1 MDARWDEGLEAA
13 DPAEGAVTG
22 LVLALALAALAPDP
36 LVAGAPYVFRGHT
49 DVVTSVAV
57 SPDGATVASAARDKT
72 VKLWK
77 RETGEELRTI
87 GGAQGQLNV
96 VRFSADGALL
106 ATGDTGFQ
114 VRVVDV
120 KSGEE
125 KLAFPHPGP
134 VSDVAFSPDGKA
146 LAVGGVNDTG
156 ALYSLPE
163 GKKRFELR
171 GRTVSFSGDGKQLL
185 VANGAG
191 WLLLVDS
198 AIGKV
203 KRAISTAPH
212 LPWATWSKD
221 GKALVSWNGNEAD
234 VRLWS
239 TAGKQ
244 VGLLPGPPKSDFE
257 RARVPRVADLALSA
271 DGAALATACGD
282 GLVRVW
288 DVKRRAV
295 KKTFPADNPTVVA
308 LSADGRWLFVG
319 DGPWVKFW
327 ALEP

>member
-1 MDARWDEGLEAA
+1 
-13 DPAEGAVTG
+13 VTS
-22 LVLALALAALAPDP
+22 LILSLALTALAPDP
-36 LVAGAPYVFRGHT
+36 LVAGKPYVFRGHT

-77 RETGEELRTI
+77 RETGEVLYTI
-87 GGAQGQLNV
+87 GGAQEQLNV
-96 VRFSADGALL
+96 VRFSPDGALV

-114 VRVVDV
+114 VRVVGV
-120 KSGEE
+120 KTGDE
-125 KLAFPHPGP
+125 KLAVPHPGP
-134 VSDVAFSPDGKA
+134 VSDVAFSPDGKL

-156 ALYSLPE
+156 ALYALPE
-163 GKKRFELR
+163 GKKRFDLR
-171 GRTVSFSGDGKQLL
+171 GRTVSFSGDGRQLL

-191 WLLLVDS
+191 SLLLVDP
-198 AIGKV
+198 ATGKV
-203 KRAISTAPH
+203 KKTISTVPH

-239 TAGKQ
+239 AAGKQ
-244 VGLLPGPPKSDFE
+244 VGVLPGPPKTGFE
-257 RARVPRVADLALSA
+257 GARFPRVADLALA
-271 DGAALATACGD
+271 GDGAALVTACGD

-288 DVKRRAV
+288 DVKGKAV
-295 KKTFPADNPTVVA
+295 KKTFPADNPSVVA

-319 DGPWVKFW
+319 DGPLVKFW